1 MKDRLEH
8 IPKGRLLVAL
18 YVLLFIFLIFTD
30 PQKLPILFLI
40 VPIVW
45 LWVCLSLTMYLFIRK
60 MPSRKGNAPRNDI
73 IYSIV
78 IATFLCLILL
88 LRSVNQLNG
97 KDIILV
103 LILFLVTRPYLRR
116 LLSSK

>member
-1 MKDRLEH
+1 MKNKLEH

-18 YVLLFIFLIFTD
+18 YVFLFIFLIFTD
-30 PQKLPILFLI
+30 PQKLPILLLI
-40 VPIVW
+40 IPIAW
-45 LWVCLSLTMYLFIRK
+45 LWVCLSLTMYLVIRK
-60 MPSRKGNAPRNDI
+60 MPSRKGNVPRNDI

-97 KDIILV
+97 KDIVLV
-103 LILFLVTRPYLRR
+103 VILFLVTRPYLRR

>member
-1 MKDRLEH
+1 MKDKLEH

-30 PQKLPILFLI
+30 PQKLPVLFLI

-45 LWVCLSLTMYLFIRK
+45 LWACLSLTIYLVIRK
-60 MPSRKGNAPRNDI
+60 LPSRKGNIPRNDI
-73 IYSIV
+73 IYSVV
-78 IATFLCLILL
+78 IATFMCLILL

-97 KDIILV
+97 KDIVLV
-103 LILFLVTRPYLRR
+103 VILFLVTRPYLRR
-116 LLSSK
+116 LLSSN